1 MTPLQLWLDYLGAKP
16 KKESTENVNKER
28 QIENLC
34 ASLFQNT
41 QEPAITAHLSG
52 QTCDIYFQP

>member
-1 MTPLQLWLDYLGAKP
+1 MD
-16 KKESTENVNKER
+16 KER

-41 QEPAITAHLSG
+41 QDPAITAHLFR
-52 QTCDIYFQP
+52 QTCDVYFQP